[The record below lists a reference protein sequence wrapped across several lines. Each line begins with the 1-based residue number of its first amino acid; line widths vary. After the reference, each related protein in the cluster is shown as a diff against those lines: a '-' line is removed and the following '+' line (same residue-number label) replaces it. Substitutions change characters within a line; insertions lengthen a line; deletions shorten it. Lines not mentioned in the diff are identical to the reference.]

1 MASDPSVRS
10 ADTSRFARGGTN
22 DFFSYRNGEMHA
34 EGVAL
39 GAIAAQVGTPF
50 YCYSAGALRAAWR
63 EFADG
68 IKGLKAGV
76 CYAMKANSS
85 LAVVRLFG
93 ELGAGADIVS
103 VGEMRRALAAGIP
116 AERIVFSGVGKK
128 ASELMAAL
136 EAGVGQINVESSA
149 ELETLNA
156 IAAQLGLKADITI
169 RVNPDVD
176 AGTHAK
182 ITTGRKENKF
192 GVDIDL
198 AREAFAL
205 AARLPNLRVVGV
217 AMHIG
222 SQLTSLDPY
231 RSAIVRVRALIGE
244 LRGDGHRVDRFDI
257 GGGLG
262 IVYADERPPSIADF
276 MAMVARE
283 TSGLGCELTF
293 EPGRRLVGEAGVLVG
308 EVILV
313 KPGVSKTFV
322 IVDAAMN
329 DLIRPTLYEA
339 WHDILPVRERQDKA
353 TIRCDIVGPI
363 CESGDYLA
371 QDRDLAP
378 LAAGDLVMVR
388 SAGAYGAVMASTY
401 NSRPLV
407 PEVMVD
413 GTRFAV
419 TRARPTIEE
428 MLSAERFP
436 PWMEPVKPKS

>member
-1 MASDPSVRS
+1 MS
-10 ADTSRFARGGTN
+10 
-22 DFFSYRNGEMHA
+22 FFTYKDGALHA

-39 GAIAAQVGTPF
+39 ATIAAQVGTPF

-68 IKGLKAGV
+68 IKGMKASV
-76 CYAMKANSS
+76 CYAMKANSN
-85 LAVVRLFG
+85 LAVIRLFG

-103 VGEMRRALAAGIP
+103 VGEMHRALAAGIP
-116 AERIVFSGVGKK
+116 AKRIIYSGVGKK

-136 EAGVGQINVESSA
+136 QAGVGQINVESSS

-156 IAAQLGLKADITI
+156 VAGQLGVAPAITI

-192 GVDIDL
+192 GIDIDL
-198 AREAFAL
+198 ARDAYAL
-205 AARLPNLRVVGV
+205 AGRLPNLRVVGV

-222 SQLTSLDPY
+222 SQLTSLEPY
-231 RSAIVRVRALIGE
+231 RGAITRVRELIGQ
-244 LRGDGHRVDRFDI
+244 LRADGHAIDRFDI

-262 IVYADERPPSIADF
+262 IVYADEKPPSIPDF
-276 MAMVARE
+276 LAMVARE
-283 TSGLGCELTF
+283 TDGLGCELTF
-293 EPGRRLVGEAGVLVG
+293 EPGRRLVGEAGVLVS

-313 KPGVSKTFV
+313 KPGAAKTFV

-339 WHDILPVRERQDKA
+339 WHDILPVRERRRDEA

-371 QDRDLAP
+371 QNRDLAP
-378 LAAGDLVMVR
+378 LAAGDLVMIR
-388 SAGAYGAVMASTY
+388 SAGAYGAVMASAY
-401 NSRPLV
+401 NTRPLA

-419 TRARPTIEE
+419 TRPRPTIEE

-436 PWMEPVKPKS
+436 PWMEPTKP

>member
-1 MASDPSVRS
+1 M
-10 ADTSRFARGGTN
+10 N
-22 DFFSYRNGEMHA
+22 FFTYKNGEMHA
-34 EGVAL
+34 ENVAL
-39 GAIAAQVGTPF
+39 KAIAAQVGTPF
-50 YCYSAGALRAAWR
+50 YCYSAGALRSAWQ
-63 EFADG
+63 EFAQG
-68 IKGLKAGV
+68 IKGMNASI
-76 CYAMKANSS
+76 CYALKANSN
-85 LAVVRLFG
+85 LAVVKLFG
-93 ELGAGADIVS
+93 DLGAGADIVS

-116 AERIVFSGVGKK
+116 ASRIVYSGVGKK
-128 ASELMAAL
+128 ASELAAAL

-149 ELETLNA
+149 ELETLNSVA
-156 IAAQLGLKADITI
+156 GQLGVKTDITI

-176 AGTHAK
+176 ANTHAK

-198 AREAFAL
+198 ARDAFAL
-205 AARLPNLRVVGV
+205 AGRLPNLRVVGV

-222 SQLTSLDPY
+222 SQLTSLEPY
-231 RSAIVRVRALIGE
+231 RAAIVRVRELIAQ
-244 LRGDGHRVDRFDI
+244 LRADGHRIERFDI

-262 IVYADERPPSIADF
+262 IVYADEQPPSIATF
-276 MAMVARE
+276 TSLVAKE
-283 TSGLGCELTF
+283 TEGLDCELTF
-293 EPGRRLVGEAGVLVG
+293 EPGRRLVGEAGVLVS

-339 WHDILPVRERQDKA
+339 WHDILPVRESRQNTAK
-353 TIRCDIVGPI
+353 IRCDIVGPI

-371 QDRDLAP
+371 QNRDLAP
-378 LAAGDLVMVR
+378 LAAGDLLMVR

-401 NSRPLV
+401 NSRPLA

-419 TRARPTIEE
+419 TRPRPSIDE
-428 MLSAERFP
+428 MISTERFP
-436 PWMEPVKPKS
+436 PWMEPARK

>member
-1 MASDPSVRS
+1 MS
-10 ADTSRFARGGTN
+10 
-22 DFFSYRNGEMHA
+22 FFKYQNGEMFA

-39 GAIAAQVGTPF
+39 AAISAQVGTPF
-50 YCYSAGALRAAWR
+50 YCYSASALRAGWK

-68 IKGLKAGV
+68 IKGMNASV
-76 CYAMKANSS
+76 AYAMKANSN

-93 ELGAGADIVS
+93 EMGAGADIVS
-103 VGEMRRALAAGIP
+103 EGEMRRALAAGIP
-116 AERIVFSGVGKK
+116 AKRIIYSGVGKK

-136 EAGVGQINVESSA
+136 QAGVGQINVESSA
-149 ELETLNA
+149 EIETLNA
-156 IAAQLGLKADITI
+156 VAAQLGVKADITI

-192 GVDIDL
+192 GIDIDL

-205 AARLPNLRVVGV
+205 AARQPHLKVVGV

-222 SQLTSLDPY
+222 SQLTSLEPY
-231 RSAIVRVRALIGE
+231 RAAIVRVRELIGQ
-244 LRGDGHRVDRFDI
+244 LRADGHRIDRFDI

-262 IVYADERPPSIADF
+262 IVYANEKLPSIAEF
-276 MAMVARE
+276 MAVVARE
-283 TSGLGCELTF
+283 TDGLGCELTF
-293 EPGRRLVGEAGVLVG
+293 EPGRRLVGEAGVLVS

-313 KPGVSKTFV
+313 KPGSAKTFV

-339 WHDILPVRERQDKA
+339 WHDILPVREPRQDTA

-363 CESGDYLA
+363 CESGDFLA
-371 QDRDLAP
+371 QNRDLAP
-378 LAAGDLVMVR
+378 LAAGDLVMIR
-388 SAGAYGAVMASTY
+388 SAGAYGAVMASSY
-401 NSRPLV
+401 NTRPLA

-419 TRARPTIEE
+419 IRPRPTIDE
-428 MLSAERFP
+428 MLQAERFP
-436 PWMEPVKPKS
+436 PWMEPVKA

>member
-1 MASDPSVRS
+1 MS
-10 ADTSRFARGGTN
+10 
-22 DFFSYRNGEMHA
+22 FFSYRQGQMHA

-39 GAIAAQVGTPF
+39 ATIAAQVGTPF
-50 YCYSAGALRAAWR
+50 YCYSAGALRAGWQ
-63 EFADG
+63 EFAQG
-68 IKGLKAGV
+68 IEGMNASV

-85 LAVVRLFG
+85 LAVIRLFG

-116 AERIVFSGVGKK
+116 PARIVYSGVGKK

-136 EAGVGQINVESSA
+136 QAGVGQINVESSS

-156 IAAQLGLKADITI
+156 VAAQLGVKVDITI

-192 GVDIDL
+192 GIDIDL

-205 AARLPNLRVVGV
+205 AGRLPNLRVRGV

-231 RSAIVRVRALIGE
+231 RDAIVRVRELIGE
-244 LRGDGHRVDRFDI
+244 LRVDGHRMERFDI

-262 IVYADERPPSIADF
+262 IVYADERPPSIANF
-276 MAMVARE
+276 LKMVAKE

-293 EPGRRLVGEAGVLVG
+293 EPGRRLVGEAGVLVS

-339 WHDILPVRERQDKA
+339 WHDILPVREGQNTA
-353 TIRCDIVGPI
+353 TIRCDIVGPV
-363 CESGDYLA
+363 CESGDFLA
-371 QDRDLAP
+371 QNRDLAP
-378 LAAGDLVMVR
+378 LAAGDLVMIR

-401 NSRPLV
+401 NSRPLA

-419 TRARPTIEE
+419 TRPRQTIEE
-428 MLSAERFP
+428 LLSAERFP
-436 PWMEPVKPKS
+436 PWMEGTKPQQSG

>member
-1 MASDPSVRS
+1 MS
-10 ADTSRFARGGTN
+10 
-22 DFFSYRNGEMHA
+22 FFEYRNGEMHA
-34 EGVAL
+34 EGVTLA
-39 GAIAAQVGTPF
+39 AIAAQVGTPF
-50 YCYSAGALRAAWR
+50 YCYSAGALRAGWR

-68 IKGLKAGV
+68 IKGMRASV
-76 CYAMKANSS
+76 CYAMKANSN
-85 LAVVRLFG
+85 LAVIRVFG
-93 ELGAGADIVS
+93 EMGAGADIVS
-103 VGEMRRALAAGIP
+103 VGEMRRALVAGIP
-116 AERIVFSGVGKK
+116 ADRIIYSGVGKK
-128 ASELMAAL
+128 ASELMEAL
-136 EAGVGQINVESSA
+136 QAKVGQINVESTA

-156 IAAQLGLKADITI
+156 VAGQLGVRPDITI

-192 GVDIDL
+192 GIDIDL

-205 AARLPNLRVVGV
+205 AGRLPNLNVVGV

-231 RSAIVRVRALIGE
+231 RAAIVRVRELIGQ
-244 LRGDGHRVDRFDI
+244 LRADGHRIDRFDI

-262 IVYADERPPSIADF
+262 IVYADEKPPSIADF
-276 MAMVARE
+276 MAVVARE
-283 TSGLGCELTF
+283 TAGLDCELTF
-293 EPGRRLVGEAGVLVG
+293 EPGRRLVGEAGVLVS

-313 KPGVSKTFV
+313 KPGAAKTFV

-339 WHDILPVRERQDKA
+339 WHDILPVRQPRQDTA

-363 CESGDYLA
+363 CESGDFLA
-371 QDRDLAP
+371 QNRDLPP
-378 LAAGDLVMVR
+378 LAAGDLVMIR
-388 SAGAYGAVMASTY
+388 SAGAYGAVMASSY
-401 NSRPLV
+401 NSRPLA

-419 TRARPTIEE
+419 IRPRPTIDE
-428 MLSAERFP
+428 MLLAERFP
-436 PWMEPVKPKS
+436 PWMEPVKA

>member
-1 MASDPSVRS
+1 MS
-10 ADTSRFARGGTN
+10 
-22 DFFSYRNGEMHA
+22 FFKYQNGEMFA

-39 GAIAAQVGTPF
+39 AAISAQVGTPF

-63 EFADG
+63 EFADAIKG
-68 IKGLKAGV
+68 IKNMNASV
-76 CYAMKANSS
+76 CYAMKANSN

-93 ELGAGADIVS
+93 EMGAGADIVS

-116 AERIVFSGVGKK
+116 AKRIIYSGVGKK

-136 EAGVGQINVESSA
+136 QAGVGQINVESSA
-149 ELETLNA
+149 EIETLNA
-156 IAAQLGLKADITI
+156 VAAQLGVKAAITI

-192 GVDIDL
+192 GIDIDL

-205 AARLPNLRVVGV
+205 AGRQPHLEVVGV

-222 SQLTSLDPY
+222 SQLTSLEPY
-231 RSAIVRVRALIGE
+231 RAAIARVRELIGQ
-244 LRGDGHRVDRFDI
+244 LRTDGHRIERFDI

-262 IVYADERPPSIADF
+262 IVYADEKLPSIAEF
-276 MAMVARE
+276 MAVVARE
-283 TSGLGCELTF
+283 TYGLGCELTF
-293 EPGRRLVGEAGVLVG
+293 EPGRRLVGEAGVLVS

-313 KPGVSKTFV
+313 KPGAAKTFV

-339 WHDILPVRERQDKA
+339 WHDILPVREARQDTA

-371 QDRDLAP
+371 QNRDLPP
-378 LAAGDLVMVR
+378 LAAGDLVMIR
-388 SAGAYGAVMASTY
+388 SAGAYGAVMASSY
-401 NSRPLV
+401 NTRPLA

-419 TRARPTIEE
+419 IRPRPTIDE
-428 MLSAERFP
+428 MLLAERFP
-436 PWMEPVKPKS
+436 PWMEPVKA

>member
-1 MASDPSVRS
+1 MNYFDYK
-10 ADTSRFARGGTN
+10 N
-22 DFFSYRNGEMHA
+22 DELHA
-34 EGVAL
+34 EGVSV
-39 GAIAAQVGTPF
+39 GGIAAQVGTPF
-50 YCYSAGALRAAWR
+50 YCYSAGALRAAWQ

-68 IKGLKAGV
+68 TMGMRASV
-76 CYAMKANSS
+76 CYAMKANSN

-103 VGEMRRALAAGIP
+103 VGELRRALAAGIAP
-116 AERIVFSGVGKK
+116 KRIVYSGVGKK
-128 ASELMAAL
+128 ASELMEAL
-136 EAGVGQINVESSA
+136 QAGVGQINVESSA

-156 IAAQLGLKADITI
+156 VAAQLGVRAAITI

-192 GVDIDL
+192 GIDIDL
-198 AREAFAL
+198 AHDAFGL
-205 AARLPNLRVVGV
+205 ASRLPHLRVVGV
-217 AMHIG
+217 AMHLG
-222 SQLTSLDPY
+222 SQINSLEPY
-231 RSAIVRVRALIGE
+231 RGAITRVRELIGQ
-244 LRGDGHRVDRFDI
+244 LRSDGHMIDRFDI

-262 IVYADERPPSIADF
+262 IVYADERPPSVAEF
-276 MAMVARE
+276 LRMVDKE
-283 TSGLGCELTF
+283 TSDLGCELTF
-293 EPGRRLVGEAGVLVG
+293 EPGRRLVGDAGVLVG

-313 KPGVSKTFV
+313 KPGMSKTFV

-339 WHDILPVRERQDKA
+339 WHEILPVRRRPHAA

-363 CESGDYLA
+363 CESGDFLA
-371 QDRDLAP
+371 QDRDLPP
-378 LAAGDLVMVR
+378 LAAGDLIVVR

-401 NSRPLV
+401 NSRPLA

-419 TRARPTIEE
+419 VRPRSTIEE
-428 MLSAERFP
+428 MLSSERFP
-436 PWMEPVKPKS
+436 PWMEGSRS

>member
-1 MASDPSVRS
+1 MS
-10 ADTSRFARGGTN
+10 
-22 DFFSYRNGEMHA
+22 FFKYQDGEMHA
-34 EGVAL
+34 EGVSLA
-39 GAIAAQVGTPF
+39 AISAQVGTPF

-68 IKGLKAGV
+68 IKGIKNMNASV
-76 CYAMKANSS
+76 CYAMKANSN

-93 ELGAGADIVS
+93 EMGAGADIVS
-103 VGEMRRALAAGIP
+103 VGEMQRALAAGIP
-116 AERIVFSGVGKK
+116 AKRIIYSGVGKK

-136 EAGVGQINVESSA
+136 QAGVGQINVESSA
-149 ELETLNA
+149 EIETLNA
-156 IAAQLGLKADITI
+156 VAAQLGVKAAITI

-192 GVDIDL
+192 GIDIDL

-205 AARLPNLRVVGV
+205 AGRQPHLEVVGV

-222 SQLTSLDPY
+222 SQLTSLEPY
-231 RSAIVRVRALIGE
+231 RAAIARVRELIGQ
-244 LRGDGHRVDRFDI
+244 LRTDGHRIERFDI

-262 IVYADERPPSIADF
+262 IVYADEKLPSIAEF
-276 MAMVARE
+276 MAVVARE
-283 TSGLGCELTF
+283 TDGLGCELTF
-293 EPGRRLVGEAGVLVG
+293 EPGRRLVGEAGVLVS

-313 KPGVSKTFV
+313 KPGAAKTFV

-339 WHDILPVRERQDKA
+339 WHDILPVREPRQDAA

-371 QDRDLAP
+371 QNRDLAP
-378 LAAGDLVMVR
+378 LAAGDLVMIR
-388 SAGAYGAVMASTY
+388 SAGAYGAVMASSY
-401 NSRPLV
+401 NTRPLA

-419 TRARPTIEE
+419 IRPRPTIDE
-428 MLSAERFP
+428 MLLAERFP
-436 PWMEPVKPKS
+436 PWMEPVKA

>member
-1 MASDPSVRS
+1 MSV
-10 ADTSRFARGGTN
+10 FA
-22 DFFSYRNGEMHA
+22 YKNGEMHA

-39 GAIAAQVGTPF
+39 AAIAAQVGTPF
-50 YCYSAGALRAAWR
+50 YCYSAAALRAAWQ

-68 IKGLKAGV
+68 IKGMNAGV
-76 CYAMKANSS
+76 CYAMKANSN
-85 LAVVRLFG
+85 LAVIRLFG
-93 ELGAGADIVS
+93 ELGAGVDIVS
-103 VGEMRRALAAGIP
+103 AGEMRRALAVGIP
-116 AERIVFSGVGKK
+116 ARRIIYSGVGKK

-136 EAGVGQINVESSA
+136 QAGIGQINVESSA

-156 IAAQLGLKADITI
+156 VAAQLGVTVDITI

-192 GVDIDL
+192 GIDIDL

-205 AARLPNLRVVGV
+205 AGRLPHLRVVGV

-222 SQLTSLDPY
+222 SQLTSLAPY
-231 RSAIVRVRALIGE
+231 RSAIVRVRELIGQ
-244 LRGDGHRVDRFDI
+244 LRADGHAIDRFDI

-262 IVYADERPPSIADF
+262 IVYADEQPPSIADF
-276 MAMVARE
+276 VAVVAKE
-283 TSGLGCELTF
+283 TAGLGCALTF
-293 EPGRRLVGEAGVLVG
+293 EPGRRLVGEAGVLVS

-339 WHDILPVRERQDKA
+339 WHDILPVRERQDTA
-353 TIRCDIVGPI
+353 TIHCDIVGPI

-371 QDRDLAP
+371 QNRDLAP
-378 LAAGDLVMVR
+378 LAAGDLIMIR

-401 NSRPLV
+401 NSRPLA

-419 TRARPTIEE
+419 TRPRPTIEE
-428 MLSAERFP
+428 MISTERLP
-436 PWMEPVKPKS
+436 PWMEPIKP

>member
-1 MASDPSVRS
+1 MKAFD
-10 ADTSRFARGGTN
+10 
-22 DFFSYRNGEMHA
+22 YRNGEMHA

-39 GAIAAQVGTPF
+39 SAIAAQVGTPF
-50 YCYSAGALRAAWR
+50 YCYSAAALRAAWQ
-63 EFADG
+63 EFADA
-68 IKGLKAGV
+68 IKGMNASV

-85 LAVVRLFG
+85 LAVVKLFG
-93 ELGAGADIVS
+93 QLGAGADIVS
-103 VGEMRRALAAGIP
+103 VGEMRIALAAGIAP
-116 AERIVFSGVGKK
+116 KRIIFSGVGKK
-128 ASELMAAL
+128 ASELAAAL
-136 EAGVGQINVESSA
+136 EAGVGQINVESSS

-156 IAAQLGLKADITI
+156 VAGQLGVKADITI

-176 AGTHAK
+176 AKTHAK

-192 GVDIDL
+192 GIDIDL

-231 RSAIVRVRALIGE
+231 RDAVVRVRRLIGE
-244 LRGDGHRVDRFDI
+244 LRGDGHRIDRFDI

-262 IVYADERPPSIADF
+262 IVYDDERPPSIAEF
-276 MAMVARE
+276 MQVVGKE
-283 TSGLGCELTF
+283 TAGLGCELTF
-293 EPGRRLVGEAGVLVG
+293 EPGRRLVGEAGVLVS

-322 IVDAAMN
+322 VVDAAMN

-339 WHDILPVRERQDKA
+339 WHDILPVKAARPGVA

-371 QDRDLAP
+371 LNRDLPP
-378 LAAGDLVMVR
+378 LSAGDLVMIR
-388 SAGAYGAVMASTY
+388 SAGAYGAVMASSY

-419 TRARPTIEE
+419 TRPRPSIDE
-428 MLSAERFP
+428 MISAERLP
-436 PWMEPVKPKS
+436 PWMDKA

>member
-1 MASDPSVRS
+1 MSV
-10 ADTSRFARGGTN
+10 FA
-22 DFFSYRNGEMHA
+22 YRNGDMHA

-39 GAIAAQVGTPF
+39 KTIAAQVGTPF
-50 YCYSAGALRAAWR
+50 YCYSAGALRAAWQ

-68 IKGLKAGV
+68 IKGMNASV
-76 CYAMKANSS
+76 CYALKANSN
-85 LAVVRLFG
+85 LAVIKLFG
-93 ELGAGADIVS
+93 DLGAGADIVS

-116 AERIVFSGVGKK
+116 ARRIVYSGVGKK
-128 ASELMAAL
+128 PSELAAAL
-136 EAGVGQINVESSA
+136 EAGIGQINVESSA

-156 IAAQLGLKADITI
+156 VAGQLGVKADIAI

-176 AGTHAK
+176 ANTHAK

-192 GVDIDL
+192 GIDIDL
-198 AREAFAL
+198 ARDAFGL
-205 AARLPNLRVVGV
+205 AGRLPNLRVVGV

-222 SQLTSLDPY
+222 SQLTSVEPY
-231 RSAIVRVRALIGE
+231 RAAIVRVRDLIGQ
-244 LRGDGHRVDRFDI
+244 LRADGHRIDRFDL

-262 IVYADERPPSIADF
+262 IVYAEEQPPSIASF
-276 MAMVARE
+276 LAVVARE
-283 TSGLGCELTF
+283 TAGMGCELTL
-293 EPGRRLVGEAGVLVG
+293 EPGRRLVGEAGVLVS

-339 WHDILPVRERQDKA
+339 WHDILPIREPCQNAAK
-353 TIRCDIVGPI
+353 IRCDIVGPI

-371 QDRDLAP
+371 QNRDLAP
-378 LAAGDLVMVR
+378 LVAGDLIMVR

-401 NSRPLV
+401 NSRPLA

-419 TRARPTIEE
+419 TRPRPSIEE
-428 MLSAERFP
+428 MISAERYP
-436 PWMEPVKPKS
+436 SWMEPARK

>member
-1 MASDPSVRS
+1 MSF
-10 ADTSRFARGGTN
+10 FAYK
-22 DFFSYRNGEMHA
+22 DGEMHA

-39 GAIAAQVGTPF
+39 KTIAQQVGTPF
-50 YCYSAGALRAAWR
+50 YCYSAAALRQTWQ
-63 EFADG
+63 EFADSM
-68 IKGLKAGV
+68 KGLNGNL
-76 CYAMKANSS
+76 CYALKANSN
-85 LAVVRLFG
+85 LAVIKIFG
-93 ELGAGADIVS
+93 DLGAGMDIVS
-103 VGEMRRALAAGIP
+103 VGEMRRALAAGVP
-116 AERIVFSGVGKK
+116 AARIIYSGVGKK
-128 ASELMAAL
+128 ASELADAL
-136 EAGVGQINVESSA
+136 QVGIGQINVESSA

-156 IAAQLGLKADITI
+156 VAGQLGVRADITI
-169 RVNPDVD
+169 RVNPDID

-192 GVDIDL
+192 GIDIDL
-198 AREAFAL
+198 ARDAFAK
-205 AARLPNLRVVGV
+205 AGALPNLRVVGI

-222 SQLTSLDPY
+222 SQLTTLDPY
-231 RSAIVRVRALIGE
+231 RAAIVRVRDLIPQ
-244 LRGDGHRVDRFDI
+244 LRADGHRIDRFDI

-262 IVYADERPPSIADF
+262 IVYADERPPPIADF
-276 MAMVARE
+276 VQIVRKE
-283 TSGLGCELTF
+283 TEGLGCELTF
-293 EPGRRLVGEAGVLVG
+293 EPGRRLVGEAGILVS

-339 WHDILPVRERQDKA
+339 WHDILPTRQPRPDAA

-371 QDRDLAP
+371 QNRDLPA
-378 LAAGDLVMVR
+378 LSAGELIMVR
-388 SAGAYGAVMASTY
+388 SAGAYGAVMASSY

-419 TRARPTIEE
+419 TRPRPTIEE
-428 MLSAERFP
+428 MISAERFP
-436 PWMEPVKPKS
+436 PWMES

>member
-1 MASDPSVRS
+1 MS
-10 ADTSRFARGGTN
+10 
-22 DFFSYRNGEMHA
+22 FFEYRNGEMHA
-34 EGVAL
+34 EGVTLA
-39 GAIAAQVGTPF
+39 AIAAQVGTPF
-50 YCYSAGALRAAWR
+50 YCYSASALRAGWR

-68 IKGLKAGV
+68 IKGMRASV
-76 CYAMKANSS
+76 CYAMKANSN
-85 LAVVRLFG
+85 LAVIRLFG
-93 ELGAGADIVS
+93 EMGAGADIVS

-116 AERIVFSGVGKK
+116 ADRIIYSGVGKK
-128 ASELMAAL
+128 ASELMEAL
-136 EAGVGQINVESSA
+136 QAKIGQINVESTA

-156 IAAQLGLKADITI
+156 VAGQLGVRANITI

-192 GVDIDL
+192 GIDIDL

-205 AARLPNLRVVGV
+205 AGRLPHLNVVGV

-222 SQLTSLDPY
+222 SQLTSVDPY
-231 RSAIVRVRALIGE
+231 RAAIARVRELIGQ
-244 LRGDGHRVDRFDI
+244 LRADGHRIDRFDI

-262 IVYADERPPSIADF
+262 IVYADEKPPSIADF
-276 MAMVARE
+276 MAVVARE
-283 TSGLGCELTF
+283 TEGLGCELTF
-293 EPGRRLVGEAGVLVG
+293 EPGRRLVGEAGVLVS

-313 KPGVSKTFV
+313 KPGAAKTFV

-339 WHDILPVRERQDKA
+339 WHDILPVRQPRQDTA

-363 CESGDYLA
+363 CESGDFLA
-371 QDRDLAP
+371 QNRDLPP
-378 LAAGDLVMVR
+378 LAAGDLVMIR
-388 SAGAYGAVMASTY
+388 SAGAYGAVMASSY
-401 NSRPLV
+401 NSRPLA

-419 TRARPTIEE
+419 IRPRPTIDE
-428 MLSAERFP
+428 MLQAERFP
-436 PWMEPVKPKS
+436 PWMEPVKA

>member
-1 MASDPSVRS
+1 MS
-10 ADTSRFARGGTN
+10 
-22 DFFSYRNGEMHA
+22 FFEYRDGEMHA
-34 EGVAL
+34 ESVAL
-39 GAIAAQVGTPF
+39 ATIAAQVGTPF
-50 YCYSAGALRAAWR
+50 YCYSAGALRAGWR

-68 IKGLKAGV
+68 IKGMNAPHGASV
-76 CYAMKANSS
+76 CYAMKANSN

-93 ELGAGADIVS
+93 EMGAGADIVS
-103 VGEMRRALAAGIP
+103 VGEMQRALAAGIP
-116 AERIVFSGVGKK
+116 AKRIIYSGVGKK

-136 EAGVGQINVESSA
+136 QAGVGQINVESSA
-149 ELETLNA
+149 EIETLNA
-156 IAAQLGLKADITI
+156 VAAQLGVKADITI

-192 GVDIDL
+192 GIDIDL

-205 AARLPNLRVVGV
+205 AGRQPHLKVVGV

-222 SQLTSLDPY
+222 SQLTSLEPY
-231 RSAIVRVRALIGE
+231 RQAIVRVRELIGQ
-244 LRGDGHRVDRFDI
+244 LRTDGHRIDRFDI

-262 IVYADERPPSIADF
+262 IVYSNEKLPSIAEF
-276 MAMVARE
+276 MAVVAKE
-283 TSGLGCELTF
+283 TDGLGCELTF
-293 EPGRRLVGEAGVLVG
+293 EPGRRLVGEAGVLVS

-313 KPGVSKTFV
+313 KPGAAKTFV

-339 WHDILPVRERQDKA
+339 WHDILPVREPRQDA
-353 TIRCDIVGPI
+353 AMIRCDIVGPI
-363 CESGDYLA
+363 CESGDFLA
-371 QDRDLAP
+371 QNRDLPP
-378 LAAGDLVMVR
+378 LAAGDLVMIR
-388 SAGAYGAVMASTY
+388 SAGAYGAVMASSY
-401 NSRPLV
+401 NTRPLA

-419 TRARPTIEE
+419 IRPRPTIDE

-436 PWMEPVKPKS
+436 PWMESVKA